1 MDFPFQIGKDDNQ
14 TQAEK
19 DHITELVTGEYAP
32 ISEHTYKGKDGK
44 ERICDRVF
52 LPRGCKVP
60 AGAKLPATKYYD
72 DQTGNYYRTTFA
84 TQPGVLAKIIYTENG
99 KYGECDSKEWLAFC
113 RGGTVEHTPLP
124 DAPQMSGKAG
134 MMAMA
139 GNEVSGESDISKGVE
154 WEKVE
159 QRKMSK
165 EKSSKKSS

>member
-1 MDFPFQIGKDDNQ
+1 MDYPFQVGIDDNQ

-32 ISEHTYKGKDGK
+32 ISEHTYKGGGGK

-52 LPRGCKVP
+52 LPKGFKVP
-60 AGAKLPATKYYD
+60 PRAKLPATQYYD
-72 DQTGNYYRTTFA
+72 DKTGTYYFTPDA
-84 TQPGVLAKIIYTENG
+84 THHGVLAKIIYTENG
-99 KYGECDSKEWLAFC
+99 EYGDCDSKEWLKFC
-113 RGGTVEHTPLP
+113 KGGEVRHTPL
-124 DAPQMSGKAG
+124 SGASPTSDKAG

-139 GNEVSGESDISKGVE
+139 GKDTSGESDISKGIE

-165 EKSSKKSS
+165 GKSSKKSS